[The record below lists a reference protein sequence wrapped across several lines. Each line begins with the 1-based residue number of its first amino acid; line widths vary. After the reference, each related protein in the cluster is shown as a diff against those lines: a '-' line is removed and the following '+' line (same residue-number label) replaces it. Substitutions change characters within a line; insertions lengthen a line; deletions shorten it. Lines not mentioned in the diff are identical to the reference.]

1 MKQLAAVALA
11 ALLASCAPAF
21 TAAPP
26 GRVVNAATGQEGT
39 VTFAPGS
46 LRPGL
51 PATGADNVAL
61 SIGGQTYMGRAT
73 VLDGSLAD
81 ASAPLSLSVAVGGTA
96 GTGGTTFGWGARLG
110 PAPQP
115 QGTLRAG
122 SLIARTAGPGAAGT
136 GPRTLTC
143 TLTVDD
149 AGRGFGECRDEAGV
163 RYVLQ
168 F

>member
-1 MKQLAAVALA
+1 MKQFAAVALA
-11 ALLASCAPAF
+11 ALLASCAPTF
-21 TAAPP
+21 TAAAP

-39 VTFAPGS
+39 VTFAAGS
-46 LRPGL
+46 LRPSL
-51 PATGADNVAL
+51 PTAGPDNVTL
-61 SIGGQTYMGRAT
+61 SIGGQTYTGRVT
-73 VLDGSLAD
+73 VLDGTVAG
-81 ASAPLSLSVAVGGTA
+81 APAPLTLSVAVGGTA
-96 GTGGTTFGWGARLG
+96 GTGGSTFGWGARLG

-122 SLIARTAGPGAAGT
+122 SLIARTAGPA
-136 GPRTLTC
+136 PRTLAC

-163 RYVLQ
+163 RYVMQ